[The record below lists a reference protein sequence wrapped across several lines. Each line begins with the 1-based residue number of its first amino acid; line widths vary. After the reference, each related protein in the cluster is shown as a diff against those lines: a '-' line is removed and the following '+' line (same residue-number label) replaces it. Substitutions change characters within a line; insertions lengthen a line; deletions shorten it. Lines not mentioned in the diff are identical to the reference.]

1 MQVTANVRMVAVPED
16 EPMRPQQT
24 NIYIVGQGEVLSIDS
39 GEAIDKFKWMLRGYL
54 AAMEQSEIA
63 IAGITHH
70 HFDHSGNLK
79 DLREAMGAEIAVP
92 SNGVK
97 LLKGRLPDDGVQTL
111 DDGRVI
117 DLDGGVRVR
126 VIASPGH
133 SVDSICYYLED
144 EGVLFTGDTLL
155 GVGTTVIGDLAA
167 YRESLQTLVELPNLK
182 VLCPGH
188 GPLVYDA
195 RERLQTY
202 IDHRDMREDQI
213 LTILRRGAPVTSWEI
228 MEEMYPDV
236 DKRLRRAA
244 DGNVRTHLAQLR
256 KEGRVS
262 VEAGRRRAK
271 DSERLKRQREKE
283 RDERKLIRTGERL
296 AKKLRLRTLG
306 RQENP
311 PTEQWSKMPKFR
323 LSDSGRLK
331 D

>member
-1 MQVTANVRMVAVPED
+1 MQVTPNVRMVAVPED

-92 SNGVK
+92 SNAVK

-202 IDHRDMREDQI
+202 IDHRNMREDQI

-262 VEAGRRRAK
+262 VEPGARRKR

-283 RDERKLIRTGERL
+283 RDERKLIRRGERL
-296 AKKLRLRTLG
+296 AKKLRLRAVG

-311 PTEQWSKMPKFR
+311 PTEQWSKMPKYR
-323 LSDSGRLK
+323 LSDSDRPK